1 MSQWKNTD
9 AAGNSVNY
17 AAAQFGKTPNTG
29 NQTAL
34 FGNTTV
40 GAFVN
45 GAAVGVFGVDTT
57 EMSVGGGAVIAI
69 TITDPGSGYTANGTV
84 TISGGGGA
92 DATANAQ
99 ANSSGRIAA
108 VNITAGGSSY
118 ESDPT
123 VTISAPT
130 AQTFNSNTALVQT
143 ATFNANTAVDGATE
157 FITVASNPFVNNDV
171 VQYLVAAGNTA
182 VTGLTNATSYYVVSA
197 NSTGV
202 KLSTTLGGDAANVAP
217 TAVSETGH
225 TLRRTGFLA
234 VGSNKFT
241 NGDIVQYL
249 VAAGNTALTGLSNAS
264 YYYAKTANS
273 TGLYLAATDNGPII
287 ALTPGV
293 TETGHSLTGKTATAA
308 AVISGA
314 KNAGIAHAGW
324 VLRTV
329 GTGGRAGRVT
339 NEVLVA
345 MGSMTADAEDTILPD
360 S

>member
-1 MSQWKNTD
+1 MPQWKNTD
-9 AAGNSVNY
+9 DAANSVNY
-17 AAAQFGKTPNTG
+17 VAAQVNKTPNTG

-34 FGNTTV
+34 FGNSTV
-40 GAFVN
+40 GAFVP

-57 EMSVGGGAVIAI
+57 EMAVTGGAVIAI

-84 TISGGGGA
+84 TISGGGGSG
-92 DATANAQ
+92 ATANAQ
-99 ANSSGRIAA
+99 ANSIGRISAI
-108 VNITAGGSSY
+108 NITAAGSSY
-118 ESDPT
+118 ESDPE
-123 VTISAPT
+123 VVISAPT

-143 ATFNANTAVDGATE
+143 ATFNANTGVDGTTE

-171 VQYLVAAGNTA
+171 VQYLVSAGNTA
-182 VTGLTNATSYYVVSA
+182 VTGLTNAASYYAVSA
-197 NSTGV
+197 NATGL
-202 KLSTTLGGDAANVAP
+202 KLSTTLGGSAVNVTP
-217 TAVSETGH
+217 TAVSEVGH

-234 VGSNKFT
+234 IASNKFS

-249 VAAGNTALTGLSNAS
+249 VAAGNTALTGLSNGS
-264 YYYAKTANS
+264 YYYAKTANT
-273 TGLYLAATDNGPII
+273 TGLYLAEADNGPII

-293 TETGHSLTGKTATAA
+293 TETGHSLTGKTATAS
-308 AVISGA
+308 AVVSGA